1 MGVYRALL
9 IGASD
14 YEARGVAPLPF
25 IPGDLARLG
34 AALRERG
41 FQDVQILSG
50 REGGK
55 QVTANYVNARVTGF
69 LRRARSGDTLL
80 IVLSGHGIHASG
92 RDYLVPEDIDE
103 DTHPFA
109 SGCVAIDWHHH
120 LDETRAGHVVFLI
133 DACREGIEQD
143 HMGVEGVRQWGRQ
156 KVGAAL
162 RRKVAYVYGCSPAQ
176 LALFV
181 RADDSAAEGAGLGV
195 PPGES
200 FSLFSRAVF
209 DVLRLWP
216 GDSPMSLGDF
226 KDAVQSR
233 IEELHRAYRK
243 RGAPQT
249 LRIVTD
255 LPAETFF
262 FLPDAQD
269 HRPTRPARTP
279 SSPGPARKR
288 GSMRFAVL
296 LTSLAV
302 IATSATT
309 AWVLASTLKDNDS
322 RGSRSAGVGS
332 QDPPALSHPA
342 EVSEQK
348 APSPQPKKS
357 SGSPTGAERSRPGT
371 QVTGTPQEAG
381 KASTS
386 PPDCPPSAT
395 RLTVRS
401 VRNSYRPTESPT
413 FEITAR
419 NVSSVACTFD
429 FGSASTT
436 LTISAAAPSGM
447 FWSSAD
453 CPAGNS
459 ILKELVPARDSVS
472 HTVEWNRTPSIPQC
486 GTPTPNEPAVAG
498 TYLVTVVS
506 PGVPQAHDS
515 FVLTQDQRHTDSSLS

>member
-9 IGASD
+9 IGASN

-34 AALRERG
+34 AVLRERG
-41 FQDVQILSG
+41 FPDVQILSG

-69 LRRARSGDTLL
+69 LRRARAGETLL

-109 SGCVAIDWHHH
+109 SGCVPIDWHHH
-120 LDETRAGHVVFLI
+120 LDETRAGHVLFLI

-143 HMGVEGVRQWGRQ
+143 HMGVDGVRQWGRQ
-156 KVGAAL
+156 KVSAAL

-181 RADDSAAEGAGLGV
+181 RADDSAAEGAGLDV

-200 FSLFSRAVF
+200 FSLFSRAVS

-216 GDSPMSLGDF
+216 SDSPMSLVDF
-226 KDAVQSR
+226 KDAVQPR

-243 RGAPQT
+243 RGEPQT
-249 LRIVTD
+249 LRIITD

-262 FLPDAQD
+262 FLPDAQG

-279 SSPGPARKR
+279 PSPGPVQRHR
-288 GSMRFAVL
+288 SMRFSVL

-302 IATSATT
+302 IATSVTT
-309 AWVLASTLKDNDS
+309 AWVLTATALKDNDS
-322 RGSRSAGVGS
+322 RSSQSAGAGS
-332 QDPPALSHPA
+332 QDPPARSH
-342 EVSEQK
+342 SS
-348 APSPQPKKS
+348 SPEPEKS
-357 SGSPTGAERSRPGT
+357 SGSPTDADGSRPGT
-371 QVTGTPQEAG
+371 QVTGTPQGAG
-381 KASTS
+381 KVSTS
-386 PPDCPPSAT
+386 PPNCPSSAT

-401 VRNSYRPTESPT
+401 VRNSYRPTETPT

-419 NVSSVACTFD
+419 NVSSAACTFD
-429 FGSASTT
+429 FGFASTT
-436 LTISAAAPSGM
+436 LTISKAALSGT

-459 ILKELVPARDSVS
+459 LLKQLVPARDSVS
-472 HTVEWNRTPSIPQC
+472 HTVEWNRTPSAPQC
-486 GTPTPNEPAVAG
+486 GTPTPNEPAGAG
-498 TYLVTVVS
+498 TYLVTVIT

-515 FVLTQDQRHTDSSLS
+515 FVLSQD